1 MGWTIF
7 IFAPAIC
14 FISRVPK
21 PVKVTNAMNFDFN
34 IRFNETAIKVAKQI
48 SMKQRYSRVI
58 FFFLN
63 LVFFLLENIT
73 IKTIEIS

>member
-34 IRFNETAIKVAKQI
+34 IRFNEK
-48 SMKQRYSRVI
+48 
-58 FFFLN
+58 
-63 LVFFLLENIT
+63 
-73 IKTIEIS
+73 

>member
-1 MGWTIF
+1 M
-7 IFAPAIC
+7 
-14 FISRVPK
+14 R
-21 PVKVTNAMNFDFN
+21 
-34 IRFNETAIKVAKQI
+34 NETAIKVAKQI

-73 IKTIEIS
+73 IKTIEISWKESNQFLLA